1 MAELVVGVLTMAHP
15 FANTARRALLL
26 ISVVSLLGCADSSPT
41 DTEDTAGP
49 PETPTVEL
57 RREPELTSNCHNW
70 PAQEF
75 SATNYVERTRT
86 SVIEGDHAID
96 FTLKDTD
103 GVEYR
108 LSQLLRTRPVLIV
121 FGAFT

>member
-1 MAELVVGVLTMAHP
+1 VIAFYRTDTILNPLAHRGSRLL
-15 FANTARRALLL
+15 FALFMSGTLAC
-26 ISVVSLLGCADSSPT
+26 GDSSPT
-41 DTEDTAGP
+41 DTEDPGP
-49 PETPTVEL
+49 PETPNVEL
-57 RREPELTSNCHNW
+57 RRELELTSNCHNW

-75 SATNYVERTRT
+75 SATNHVERTRT
-86 SVIEGDHAID
+86 SVIQGDHAID

-108 LSQLLRTRPVLIV
+108 LSELLRTRPVLIV